1 MTKSEIKN
9 LEYVRGIMRAELDVA
24 WREAIVYNPT
34 TPHLHNLLAR
44 VEELRGAIQAID
56 TKIAE
61 EAYTDAFYL

>member
-1 MTKSEIKN
+1 
-9 LEYVRGIMRAELDVA
+9 VRGIMRAELDVA

-56 TKIAE
+56 TKLAE
-61 EAYTDAFYL
+61 EA